1 MNSSLRTLVID
12 DSGEAR
18 LILLRQLKRLG
29 FDQLES
35 AQDGVEGM
43 EKVRS
48 WHPQLVFLDG
58 VMPRKD
64 GLETLL
70 DLKAAFPSI
79 VVVMCT
85 SLADRVTVLEFRK
98 AGADLYILK
107 PYDREMLEEIVT
119 TATDLVAAIEGAT
132 A

>member
-1 MNSSLRTLVID
+1 MNSTLRTLVID

-18 LILLRQLKRLG
+18 LILLRHLKRLG
-29 FDQLES
+29 FEQLES

-43 EKVRS
+43 EKVRA

-58 VMPRKD
+58 VMPKKD

-70 DLKAAFPSI
+70 DLKAVHPSI

-107 PYDREMLEEIVT
+107 PYDHQMLEGVVAEAVE
-119 TATDLVAAIEGAT
+119 LVASVEGAT